1 MRPHELSEYQIV
13 QGASCYSR
21 TMKIAY
27 VTSVRLPTDRAH
39 GYAIMKMC
47 EEFAADGAQVE
58 LYVPTRKHGI
68 KEDPFTYYG
77 IKPTFSIRRLS
88 ATDFLGASEASRIA
102 FAMDHLTFLISLFAH
117 RFSDTIVYT
126 RDYQI
131 ALFARAKR
139 IVLEIHSIPER
150 TFLFFRAL
158 ARASKLV
165 VISNGLKEALVQGGV
180 PAEKILVAP
189 DAVDI
194 AEYDITPSRELW
206 RAYGVDPNKKI
217 VLYTGHFY
225 GWKGAETLANAARY
239 IPDEVEVV
247 LMGGVDRE
255 LADFKQSYASERV
268 HVIGYQPREKMPS
281 ITMTA
286 DILVLPNSA
295 RPKISSHYTSP
306 LKLFQYMAS
315 GVPIIASDLPSIREI
330 LTNETAFWFAPD
342 NEHALARKIEYVLS
356 HPDEA
361 RIKATRAREEVRKY
375 TWNTRARAILDHLG
389 VAQSD

>member
-1 MRPHELSEYQIV
+1 
-13 QGASCYSR
+13 
-21 TMKIAY
+21 MKLAY

-47 EEFAADGAQVE
+47 EQFASHGAQVE
-58 LYVPTRKHGI
+58 LYVPTRRHGI

-88 ATDFLGASEASRIA
+88 ATDLLGKFENSRAA
-102 FAMDHLTFLISLFAH
+102 FALDQLTFLLSLLMH
-117 RFSDTIVYT
+117 RFPKTTVYT

-131 ALFARAKR
+131 ALFSRAKQ

-150 TFLFFRAL
+150 TFLFFRAVS
-158 ARASKLV
+158 RASKLV
-165 VISNGLKEALVQGGV
+165 VISNGLKETLVNGGV
-180 PAEKILVAP
+180 PPQKIIVAP

-194 AEYDITPSRELW
+194 AEFDIKPSRDIW
-206 RAYGVDPNKKI
+206 RTYNVDPNKKI

-225 GWKGAETLANAARY
+225 GWKGGETLANAAKY
-239 IPDEVEVV
+239 LPDGVETV

-255 LADFKQSYASERV
+255 LAEFKKTYAGDRV
-268 HVIGYQPREKMPS
+268 HVIGYQPRHILPAV
-281 ITMTA
+281 TMSA
-286 DILVLPNSA
+286 DVLVLPNSA
-295 RPKISSHYTSP
+295 KPKISSHYTSP

-330 LTNETAFWFAPD
+330 LTDDTAFWFPPD
-342 NEHALARKIEYVLS
+342 DERALARQIEYVLS

-361 RIKATRAREEVRKY
+361 RSKAARAREEVKKY
-375 TWNTRARAILDHLG
+375 TWDARASAILEYI
-389 VAQSD
+389 QKN